1 MAKVLG
7 LGGIFFQVPNPEDTR
22 KWYADIL
29 GFNCDDYGTSFLNQ
43 EPGTTAHE
51 VWCPFKEG
59 DDYFKGS
66 TFKLAINLRVD
77 NLDELVTELKAKNI
91 AIKSEVKEYEY
102 GKFAQIFDLNNMIV
116 ELWEVYPKA
125 YSTMVQGAAT
135 P

>member
-7 LGGIFFQVPNPEDTR
+7 LGGIFFQVPNPEETR
-22 KWYADIL
+22 KWYTQNL
-29 GFNCDDYGTSFLNQ
+29 GFNCDSYGTSFLN
-43 EPGTTAHE
+43 EGIDAHE
-51 VWCPFKEG
+51 VWCPFKEN

-66 TFKLAINLRVD
+66 SYPIAINFRVD
-77 NLDELVTELKAKNI
+77 NLDELISELKAKDI
-91 AIKSEVKEYEY
+91 AIKSDVKEYEY
-102 GKFAQIFDLNNMIV
+102 GKFAQIFDLNNIIV